1 MQEEKYLEI
10 LKEQSGNLVSLLKTV
25 LQKQKAIISGN
36 VDLIEKTI
44 SSEEKILLTINR
56 VEKHRVEFLNSY
68 KVDREFESKDEYF
81 YEMAGR
87 LSQSGALEFQEL
99 RKNIKGTTKAI
110 LQVNEQNKYLISQ
123 SRTMLNE
130 IVTAVF
136 SDRKASL
143 LDRKV

>member
-10 LKEQSGNLVSLLKTV
+10 VKEQSGNLVSLLKTV
-25 LQKQKAIISGN
+25 LQKQKALISGN
-36 VDLIEKTI
+36 ISLIEKTI
-44 SSEEKILLTINR
+44 STEEKLLLAINR
-56 VEKHRVEFLNSY
+56 VERLRVEFLNNY

-81 YEMAGR
+81 FEMAGR
-87 LSQSGALEFQEL
+87 LRSSDSVEFQEL
-99 RKNIKGTTKAI
+99 RKNIKGTTKVI

-136 SDRKASL
+136 SDRKVSL